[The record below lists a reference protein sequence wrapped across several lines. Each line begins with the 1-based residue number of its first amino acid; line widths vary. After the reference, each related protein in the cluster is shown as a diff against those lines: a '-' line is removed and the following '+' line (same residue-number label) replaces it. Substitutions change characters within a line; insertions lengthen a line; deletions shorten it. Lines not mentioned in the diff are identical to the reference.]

1 MNRLNRT
8 DYYTNICIQ
17 VSLRSTCVRRK
28 VGAIIVKNDR
38 ILSTGYN
45 GSPSGLPNCI
55 DDCNR
60 CYRSKHNIPSGQML
74 DLCFAV
80 HAEQNAI
87 MNALKT
93 GEDLKGAVL
102 YVNTFPCSTCFKLAI
117 QSGIKEIYYVDEYEN
132 EFTRNMAEE
141 AGVKLIKVDGSKFRT
156 PEGSSVKTQ
165 NDLDDIDPLVA
176 KIYKYTPGTV
186 EFEENRR
193 QVLEE
198 INFFEKY
205 NEMIYYTDYKMD
217 KEIIDI
223 DDIDYTQFRVGI
235 ENRNN
240 LEYNGDRF
248 KQLVVGAIIFDIHKN
263 EMYVLKCKGERLA
276 GKLTMIQGHMGL
288 PENIDDTLDL
298 NYANEYNLLKELEE
312 EIGLHRDEI
321 LDIETRYCIQSND
334 NKISSEHMGLISIV
348 YVNTAE
354 MLRELK
360 SGEPDKHDVVK
371 LTYMDV
377 SNLEEVNNMDTWL
390 RKVLIKLKEDIIQ

>member
-132 EFTRNMAEE
+132 EFTKNMAKE

-156 PEGSSVKTQ
+156 PEGSSVKTKD
-165 NDLDDIDPLVA
+165 DL
-176 KIYKYTPGTV
+176 
-186 EFEENRR
+186 
-193 QVLEE
+193 
-198 INFFEKY
+198 
-205 NEMIYYTDYKMD
+205 
-217 KEIIDI
+217 
-223 DDIDYTQFRVGI
+223 
-235 ENRNN
+235 
-240 LEYNGDRF
+240 
-248 KQLVVGAIIFDIHKN
+248 
-263 EMYVLKCKGERLA
+263 ER
-276 GKLTMIQGHMGL
+276 
-288 PENIDDTLDL
+288 
-298 NYANEYNLLKELEE
+298 
-312 EIGLHRDEI
+312 
-321 LDIETRYCIQSND
+321 
-334 NKISSEHMGLISIV
+334 
-348 YVNTAE
+348 
-354 MLRELK
+354 
-360 SGEPDKHDVVK
+360 
-371 LTYMDV
+371 
-377 SNLEEVNNMDTWL
+377 
-390 RKVLIKLKEDIIQ
+390 